1 MIHKPLTSTAILDD
15 CVKFNGKSVV
25 GILVLYSQKVFC
37 SWIKDKDPQ
46 VSVPTGTSL
55 VDVLCNLCCE

>member
-1 MIHKPLTSTAILDD
+1 MIHKPLTSTAILND

-25 GILVLYSQKVFC
+25 GILVLYSQKVFR

-46 VSVPTGTSL
+46 LSVSTVK
-55 VDVLCNLCCE
+55 